1 MLALNAYIEK
11 LPARHQS
18 ALKWFFENQ
27 NKEQNWP
34 QPLDDGTLLV
44 IRPKG
49 IYKPQWSKYALSV
62 REAISS
68 QYDDRRPKFRE
79 NGTWSYEY
87 YQENLNLEAVRR
99 NYSNIALNQCIKDRI
114 PVGVMRQTEA
124 RPNSK
129 YLILGVALV
138 VRWNEGYYLLEGFS
152 KEGRVTGI

>member
-1 MLALNAYIEK
+1 M
-11 LPARHQS
+11 
-18 ALKWFFENQ
+18 
-27 NKEQNWP
+27 
-34 QPLDDGTLLV
+34 
-44 IRPKG
+44 
-49 IYKPQWSKYALSV
+49 SV

-68 QYDDRRPKFRE
+68 KYDDRRPKFRE
-79 NGTWSYEY
+79 DGTWSYEY

-99 NYSNIALNQCIKDRI
+99 NYANIALNECIKDRI

-152 KEGRVTGI
+152 QEGSSLGAQVYAWSGIDRRRPQAGQYGRSTCEAK